1 MDPEKTQKRGT
12 GITGIAVCIVLVLVL
27 AVICGSGVLNNDSD
41 AADTV
46 VYGRI
51 YTSNDGK
58 YVEAFAVKD
67 GKYVY
72 VGDEKGAES
81 YIGKNTKV
89 IDYRGKG
96 LIMSGATE
104 GHGHYL
110 AQGALS
116 YMNLFVVGDTET
128 DILNN
133 IRTFVEA
140 NPDKQS
146 YFTFGWSNT
155 AMMNVKEKIDM
166 RTQLDAICSD
176 RILIVVDDT
185 GHNAFVNSKTLEM
198 AGVTVDTKVT
208 GGVIG
213 IVDGKLSGLLSDM
226 AYNYVMKKV
235 APSMEFLKEA
245 DYEGVCKAMQESLHS
260 KGYTYYQDGWTN
272 YFGTQMMDCLK
283 TYDEKTGLSVVVN
296 GTYKI
301 DSFEKDWQTEVDKAA
316 ENMKTYDTE
325 HFTYSALKLFGDGE
339 SVESGS
345 GWMIETYVNGTHG
358 TQVWDNDTIN
368 AIVKAANE
376 KGLSVHVHAQGDA
389 AVEQAVNAFINA
401 ESTAAD
407 GVYNGICHGR
417 NITEETKD
425 KMAEHGIY
433 GAININWRILLSE
446 EDGAKFIEYILN
458 EELTKAGYPIKSLID
473 KGIVVTSSTDVPS
486 SCGGPVTVSGII
498 EVAVNDTC
506 PDKVVYKLDPS
517 EKVSIEEAMDI
528 MTINGATQLQIDD
541 ERGSIEVGKYADF
554 LLFDKDF
561 TTCEKDK
568 IHEANV
574 VSVYFEG
581 DEAYTLA

>member
-1 MDPEKTQKRGT
+1 MDPKETQKRGT
-12 GITGIAVCIVLVLVL
+12 GITGIAVCVVLVLAL
-27 AVICGSGVLNNDSD
+27 AVICGSGVLSNDSD

-46 VYGRI
+46 VYGKI

-81 YIGKNTKV
+81 YVGKNTKV

-104 GHGHYL
+104 GHGHYAMEGIL
-110 AQGALS
+110 EYMGLS
-116 YMNLFVVGDTET
+116 VEGSTEAE
-128 DILNN
+128 ILSN
-133 IRTFVEA
+133 VEKYVA
-140 NPDKQS
+140 AHPDNEV
-146 YFTFGWSNT
+146 YYTFGWNNIT
-155 AMMNVKEKIDM
+155 MADVKDKIDM
-166 RTQLDAICSD
+166 RTKLDAICSD
-176 RILIVVDDT
+176 KVMMIGDDS
-185 GHNAFVNSKTLEM
+185 GHNAFVNSKALEM
-198 AGVTVDTKVT
+198 AGVTVDTEIA

-213 IVDGKLSGLLSDM
+213 IVDGKLSGLVSDM
-226 AYNYVMKKV
+226 ANNYVLKKAV
-235 APSMEFLKEA
+235 SVYQIISEE
-245 DYEGVCKAMQESLHS
+245 DYVGVCEAMEDALHS
-260 KGYTYYQDGWTN
+260 KGYTYYQDGWMN
-272 YFGTQMMDCLK
+272 YFGTQSMDCLS
-283 TYDEKTGLSVVVN
+283 TYDEKVGLQIFAS
-296 GTYKI
+296 GSYKI
-301 DSFEKDWQTEVDKAA
+301 DSYEEDWGAELDNAVSFMDKYTTAHLSY
-316 ENMKTYDTE
+316 NT
-325 HFTYSALKLFGDGE
+325 LKLFADGE
-339 SVESGS
+339 AVESMS
-345 GWMIETYVNGTHG
+345 GWMKDGYADGTHG
-358 TQVWDNDTIN
+358 TQVWNTDVIN

-376 KGLSVHVHAQGDA
+376 KGISVHVHAQGDA

-417 NITEETKD
+417 NITEETKE

-433 GAININWRILLSE
+433 AAININWRTLIPADQEDQIEQKLS
-446 EDGAKFIEYILN
+446 I
-458 EELTKAGYPIKSLID
+458 ELTRAGYPIKSLLD
-473 KGIVVTSSTDVPS
+473 KGIVVTSSTDVPAAPGS
-486 SCGGPVTVSGII
+486 PTTVSGII

-506 PDKVVYKLDPS
+506 PGKDIYQLDPS
-517 EKVSIEEAMDI
+517 ERVTVEQAMDI
-528 MTINGATQLQIDD
+528 MTINGAIQLQIDD